1 MEGIGA
7 LAAISVGIIVGV
19 CACFGVGGVVP
30 GVLVA
35 GGLMVG
41 VICAVVYG

>member
-1 MEGIGA
+1 MEGVCA
-7 LAAISVGIIVGV
+7 LAAFGVGVLVGV
-19 CACFGVGGVVP
+19 CACLGVGGVVP